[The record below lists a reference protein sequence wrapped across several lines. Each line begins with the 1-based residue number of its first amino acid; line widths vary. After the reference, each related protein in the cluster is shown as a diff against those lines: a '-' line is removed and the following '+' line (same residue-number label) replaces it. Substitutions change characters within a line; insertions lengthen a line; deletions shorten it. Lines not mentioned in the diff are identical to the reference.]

1 MLEAIEGRLVM
12 ATRAPKAIV
21 IPTPKLIEDALALS
35 ARFRDVKGLSRH
47 AAQRKPLL
55 QGAAAVLVLLGF
67 ACGAGVFIFLA
78 GLRTWLTLPAV
89 LVAPLVALGSLLVL
103 FFVFFSWIE
112 GRALAQSLG
121 HRTGP
126 APGPLARWLRK
137 KLRADL
143 GAVPAI
149 PWLPTGLLVF
159 LPLALLVA
167 AAPPGG
173 IVMILIAVAAPVV
186 YARLDAA

>member
-1 MLEAIEGRLVM
+1 M
-12 ATRAPKAIV
+12 ATRARKAIV
-21 IPTPKLIEDALALS
+21 IPTPKLVEDALALS
-35 ARFRDVKGLSRH
+35 ARFRDVEGLSRH

-55 QGAAAVLVLLGF
+55 QGVSAVLVLLGLG
-67 ACGAGVFIFLA
+67 CGAGVFIFLA

-89 LVAPLVALGSLLVL
+89 LVAPLVALGSLLVI

-112 GRALAQSLG
+112 GRALAQALG
-121 HRTGP
+121 HGTGP

-159 LPLALLVA
+159 LPLTLLVA

-173 IVMILIAVAAPVV
+173 ILVILIAVATPVV

>member
-1 MLEAIEGRLVM
+1 M

-21 IPTPKLIEDALALS
+21 IPIPRLVEDALALA
-35 ARFRDVKGLSRH
+35 ARFRDVEGLSRH

-55 QGAAAVLVLLGF
+55 QGASAVLLLLGF

-89 LVAPLVALGSLLVL
+89 LVAPLVALGSLLVI

-112 GRALAQSLG
+112 GRALAQALG

-126 APGPLARWLRK
+126 APGPIARWLRK

-143 GAVPAI
+143 GATPAI
-149 PWLPTGLLVF
+149 PWVPAGLLVL
-159 LPLALLVA
+159 LPLALLLVT
-167 AAPPGG
+167 APSGG
-173 IVMILIAVAAPVV
+173 IAVILIAVATPIV

>member
-1 MLEAIEGRLVM
+1 M
-12 ATRAPKAIV
+12 ATGAPKAVV
-21 IPTPKLIEDALALS
+21 IPTPKLVEDALALA
-35 ARFRDVKGLSRH
+35 ARFRDVEGLQRYVASRRPLVNGAS
-47 AAQRKPLL
+47 AA
-55 QGAAAVLVLLGF
+55 LVLLGL

-89 LVAPLVALGSLLVL
+89 LVAPLVALASLLVL

-112 GRALAQSLG
+112 GRSLAQALG

-143 GAVPAI
+143 GAMPAI
-149 PWLPTGLLVF
+149 PWLPAGLLVF

-167 AAPPGG
+167 AAPLAG
-173 IVMILIAVAAPVV
+173 IAIVLVAVAAPIV
-186 YARLDAA
+186 YARLDAS

>member
-1 MLEAIEGRLVM
+1 M

-21 IPTPKLIEDALALS
+21 IPTPKVVEDALALS
-35 ARFRDVKGLSRH
+35 ARFRDVEGLRRH
-47 AAQRKPLL
+47 VARRKPLL
-55 QGAAAVLVLLGF
+55 QGASAALVLLGC
-67 ACGAGVFIFLA
+67 ACGAGVFMFLA

-89 LVAPLVALGSLLVL
+89 LIAPLVALGSLFAL

-112 GRALAQSLG
+112 ARALAQALG

-143 GAVPAI
+143 GALPAI
-149 PWLPTGLLVF
+149 PWLTAGLLVL
-159 LPLALLVA
+159 LPFALLLAAAPLGGIAMLLVA
-167 AAPPGG
+167 
-173 IVMILIAVAAPVV
+173 VATPIV
-186 YARLDAA
+186 YARLDAT

>member
-1 MLEAIEGRLVM
+1 MT
-12 ATRAPKAIV
+12 TRAPKALV
-21 IPTPKLIEDALALS
+21 IPTPKLVEDALALA
-35 ARFRDVKGLSRH
+35 ARFRDVEGLQRH
-47 AAQRKPLL
+47 VANRKPLL
-55 QGAAAVLVLLGF
+55 NGAAAALLILGL

-89 LVAPLVALGSLLVL
+89 LAAPLVTLGSLFVL

-112 GRALAQSLG
+112 GRALAQALG
-121 HRTGP
+121 HRTGR
-126 APGPLARWLRK
+126 APGPIAKWLRK

-143 GAVPAI
+143 GAMPAI
-149 PWLPTGLLVF
+149 PWLPAGLLVF

-167 AAPPGG
+167 AAPVAG
-173 IVMILIAVAAPVV
+173 IAIILVAVATPIV

>member
-1 MLEAIEGRLVM
+1 MLEAIKGRIAM
-12 ATRAPKAIV
+12 ATRAPKALV
-21 IPTPKLIEDALALS
+21 IPTPKVVEDALALA
-35 ARFRDVKGLSRH
+35 ARFRDAEGLSRH

-55 QGAAAVLVLLGF
+55 QGASAVLVLLGF

-89 LVAPLVALGSLLVL
+89 LIAPLVALGSLLVI

-112 GRALAQSLG
+112 GRALAQALG

-126 APGPLARWLRK
+126 APGRIARWLRK

-143 GAVPAI
+143 GAMPAI
-149 PWLPTGLLVF
+149 PWLPAGLLVF

-167 AAPPGG
+167 SAPLGG
-173 IVMILIAVAAPVV
+173 IVMILIAVATPVV

>member
-1 MLEAIEGRLVM
+1 MLEAVEGRLAM
-12 ATRAPKAIV
+12 ATKAIV
-21 IPTPKLIEDALALS
+21 IPTPRLVEDALALS
-35 ARFRDVKGLSRH
+35 ARFRDVEGLSRH

-55 QGAAAVLVLLGF
+55 QGASAVLVLLGF

-112 GRALAQSLG
+112 GRALAQALG
-121 HRTGP
+121 HRAGP
-126 APGPLARWLRK
+126 PPGALAKWLRK

-143 GAVPAI
+143 GAMPAI
-149 PWLPTGLLVF
+149 PWLPAGLLVF
-159 LPLALLVA
+159 LPFALLLATAPLGGIAMLLVA
-167 AAPPGG
+167 
-173 IVMILIAVAAPVV
+173 VATPIV
-186 YARLDAA
+186 YARLDAS

>member
-1 MLEAIEGRLVM
+1 M

-21 IPTPKLIEDALALS
+21 IPTPRLVEEALS
-35 ARFRDVKGLSRH
+35 LAARFRDVEGLSRH
-47 AAQRKPLL
+47 AARRKPLL
-55 QGAAAVLVLLGF
+55 QGAAAALVLLGL

-89 LVAPLVALGSLLVL
+89 LFAPLVALGSLFVL

-112 GRALAQSLG
+112 GRALAQALG

-126 APGPLARWLRK
+126 APGPLARWLRR

-143 GAVPAI
+143 GAMPAI
-149 PWLPTGLLVF
+149 PWLTAGLLVF
-159 LPLALLVA
+159 LPLALLLA
-167 AAPPGG
+167 AAPLAG
-173 IVMILIAVAAPVV
+173 IAVILVAVATPIV

>member
-1 MLEAIEGRLVM
+1 M
-12 ATRAPKAIV
+12 ATRAPKALV
-21 IPTPKLIEDALALS
+21 IPTPKVIEEALALS
-35 ARFRDVKGLSRH
+35 ARFRDVEGLSRH
-47 AAQRKPLL
+47 AARRKPLL
-55 QGAAAVLVLLGF
+55 QGASAVLVLLGF

-89 LVAPLVALGSLLVL
+89 LIAPLVALGSLLVI

-112 GRALAQSLG
+112 GRALAQALG

-126 APGPLARWLRK
+126 APGAIARWLRR

-143 GAVPAI
+143 GAMPAI
-149 PWLPTGLLVF
+149 PWLPAGLLVL

-167 AAPPGG
+167 AAPLGG
-173 IVMILIAVAAPVV
+173 IVMILIAVATPVA